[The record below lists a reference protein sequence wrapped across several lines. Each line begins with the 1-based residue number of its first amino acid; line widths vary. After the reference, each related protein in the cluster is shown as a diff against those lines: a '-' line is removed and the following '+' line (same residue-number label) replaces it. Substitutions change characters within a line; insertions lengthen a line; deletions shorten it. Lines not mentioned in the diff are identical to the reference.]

1 MCEIAIYK
9 FTEDWKKGL
18 EAVQELKEEVRNTD
32 LKDYTP
38 PDYTDLENEF
48 RMMLGLEPIIPEK
61 EPYFKKEKGT
71 VAIMIPEKYALN
83 HNYPNPFNP
92 VTTIPFD
99 LPEASRV
106 QIQIYDLT
114 GREVAV
120 VASGQYSAGSH
131 MVTFNGSGLP
141 SGIYII
147 RAQMLSEDP
156 KREMHR
162 FTGKMMLMK

>member
-1 MCEIAIYK
+1 MK
-9 FTEDWKKGL
+9 
-18 EAVQELKEEVRNTD
+18 
-32 LKDYTP
+32 
-38 PDYTDLENEF
+38 
-48 RMMLGLEPIIPEK
+48 LGLEPILAK
-61 EPYFKKEKGT
+61 EAPYFKKEKGT
-71 VAIMIPEKYALN
+71 VVIMIPEKYALN

-141 SGIYII
+141 SGIYLI
-147 RAQMLSEDP
+147 RAQMLAEDP
-156 KREMHR
+156 QKEMHR